1 AEKNATYAGETFAE
15 IGRRRKQDPHDAVL
29 DIIVEDEARPWMLAE
44 DVSEEDFL
52 NIARHPAGGV
62 ISDGFSL
69 APEGTLAE
77 GKHHPRS
84 YGAFPYFLRHFV
96 REQGAISWE
105 TAIHKLTGHAA
116 NRFRIGDRGL
126 LREGYWADLLIF
138 DPDSIG
144 ERADFD
150 EPYRYPQGID
160 YVIVNGKIAV
170 EKGEVADGR
179 AGQVLRRR
187 HE

>member
-1 AEKNATYAGETFAE
+1 
-15 IGRRRKQDPHDAVL
+15 
-29 DIIVEDEARPWMLAE
+29 MLAE

-84 YGAFPYFLRHFV
+84 YGAFPYFLRRFV
-96 REQGAISWE
+96 RDQGTMSWE
-105 TAIHKLTGHAA
+105 AAIHKLTAHAA
-116 NRFRIGDRGL
+116 ARFRIGERGL

-144 ERADFD
+144 ERADFND
-150 EPYRYPQGID
+150 PYRYSQGID
-160 YVIVNGKIAV
+160 YVVVNGKIAV

-179 AGQVLRRR
+179 AGQVLRG
-187 HE
+187 